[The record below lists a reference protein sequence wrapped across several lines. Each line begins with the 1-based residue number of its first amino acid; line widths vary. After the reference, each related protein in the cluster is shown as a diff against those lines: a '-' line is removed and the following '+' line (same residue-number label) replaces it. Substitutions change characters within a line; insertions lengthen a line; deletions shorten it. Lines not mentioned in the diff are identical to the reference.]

1 MTEKLG
7 VTEKEPAF
15 GQKTL
20 DRTELDYPLLELAKI
35 NPNHPTH
42 FNIIQTASF
51 VE

>member
-20 DRTELDYPLLELAKI
+20 DWARIGDRLDPS
-35 NPNHPTH
+35 HST
-42 FNIIQTASF
+42 
-51 VE
+51 VV